1 MSTDSRRFIFRPL
14 AVVGTVISAGLTIL
28 LGVLQV
34 GGWVNENAV
43 SVLWVSIAALIIC
56 ILLLTAH
63 LAAVK
68 EKAGALAEA
77 AASESAKA
85 ETATSEAAAA
95 REAASTAER
104 TAVGEREK
112 ALRAVEEVRA
122 LSEKLKAAEAL
133 VPTSTALSKLDG
145 KLADQLFEFASNEET
160 LTMLGR
166 FFPYEIPRGAVGR
179 IEELS
184 KLPMTRVAHNDE
196 LSKHFLALTEG
207 AQAWLENF
215 LPLVSTRGDHFT
227 TRLDHDVSQEA
238 YKQHSAKTDELG
250 NVGFRLHET
259 MLAYQRYY
267 AAV

>member
-1 MSTDSRRFIFRPL
+1 MSTDNRRFIFRPL
-14 AVVGTVISAGLTIL
+14 AVFGTVVSAALTIL
-28 LGVLQV
+28 LGFLQV
-34 GGWVNENAV
+34 GSWVNENAV
-43 SVLWVSIAALIIC
+43 WVLWVSIAALIIC

-68 EKAGALAEA
+68 EQAGAAARA

-85 ETATSEAAAA
+85 VTATNEAAAA
-95 REAASTAER
+95 REAASIAER
-104 TAVGEREK
+104 TAVDERET
-112 ALRAVEEVRA
+112 ALRAVEETSA
-122 LSEKLKAAEAL
+122 LREKLKATEAL
-133 VPTSTALSKLDG
+133 AQTSTALGKLDG
-145 KLADQLFEFASNEET
+145 KLADQLFEYASNEET
-160 LTMLGR
+160 LTMLGM

-196 LSKHFLALTEG
+196 LSAHFRALTEG
-207 AQAWLENF
+207 AQAWLDKF

-250 NVGFRLHET
+250 DAGFRLHER

-267 AAV
+267 ASV

>member
-1 MSTDSRRFIFRPL
+1 MSTESRRFIFQPL
-14 AVVGTVISAGLTIL
+14 AVIGAVVSAGLTIL

-34 GGWVNENAV
+34 GSWVNENAV
-43 SVLWVSIAALIIC
+43 WVLWVSIAVLIIC
-56 ILLLTAH
+56 ILVLTAH

-68 EKAGALAEA
+68 EKADAAARA
-77 AASESAKA
+77 AASEGAKVV
-85 ETATSEAAAA
+85 TATNEAAAA
-95 REAASTAER
+95 REAASIAER
-104 TAVGEREK
+104 AAVDERET
-112 ALRAVEEVRA
+112 ALRAIEEARA
-122 LSEKLKAAEAL
+122 LSEKLNVAEAL
-133 VPTSTALSKLDG
+133 AQTSTTLSKQDG

-160 LTMLGR
+160 LTMLGT

-179 IEELS
+179 IEGLS
-184 KLPMTRVAHNDE
+184 KLPMTRAAHNDE
-196 LSKHFLALTEG
+196 LSKHFRALTEG

-250 NVGFRLHET
+250 NVGFRLHDE

-267 AAV
+267 ASL